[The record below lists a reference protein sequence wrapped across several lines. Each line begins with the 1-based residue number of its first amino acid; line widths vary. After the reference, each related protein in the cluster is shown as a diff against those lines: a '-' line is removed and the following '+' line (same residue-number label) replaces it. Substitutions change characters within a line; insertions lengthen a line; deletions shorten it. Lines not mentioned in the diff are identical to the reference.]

1 MLISFILL
9 SYVIILGAILLSITF
24 NINKYVSSCENP
36 ELSNIVST
44 LFVVSTSMIVSSIG
58 FLVCSLTSR
67 CDSNKDSD
75 PNTKMYRLFLGFN
88 FVLGMILTIL
98 GSILI
103 SKSKNS
109 ECSEKLKSS
118 VSYITIIGV
127 VLTLPSLL
135 FLVIS
140 MYKKNVE
147 YRKSKKIGSENE
159 QLGEDEE
166 I

>member
-1 MLISFILL
+1 
-9 SYVIILGAILLSITF
+9 
-24 NINKYVSSCENP
+24 
-36 ELSNIVST
+36 
-44 LFVVSTSMIVSSIG
+44 
-58 FLVCSLTSR
+58 
-67 CDSNKDSD
+67 
-75 PNTKMYRLFLGFN
+75 MYRLFLGFN

-159 QLGEDEE
+159 QFGEDEE